1 MKKKKKKRKKEK
13 TTATGKKF
21 APPYTILFMADFE
34 EIILENFEKKPI
46 IWWRYIDDIFF
57 NWEDG
62 KESLKVFIVQVNMFY
77 PTIKFTAE

>member
-1 MKKKKKKRKKEK
+1 
-13 TTATGKKF
+13 
-21 APPYTILFMADFE
+21 MADFE

-77 PTIKFTAE
+77 PTKKIYR

>member
-1 MKKKKKKRKKEK
+1 
-13 TTATGKKF
+13 
-21 APPYTILFMADFE
+21 MADFE

-62 KESLKVFIVQVNMFY
+62 KETLKVFIVQVNMFY